1 MDAENIKNLSN
12 SNFLELLQILA
23 SINPDKQ
30 KLSLAQDILTK
41 YIDLPQSLNTSLYI
55 LSSNEPPI
63 IRQHAANILYKSIDH
78 NWDDIP
84 DTKKKK

>member
-55 LSSNEPPI
+55 LSSNELSLI
-63 IRQHAANILYKSIDH
+63 HI
-78 NWDDIP
+78 
-84 DTKKKK
+84 

>member
-55 LSSNEPPI
+55 L
-63 IRQHAANILYKSIDH
+63 
-78 NWDDIP
+78 
-84 DTKKKK
+84 